1 MLPIHTVFGALMVLF
16 ALIGGL
22 RGWAKEIIVAC
33 SVIVAL
39 FFQHVLLTFVPPL
52 RDLFNNLAPDTKFY
66 TRAITFI
73 IITIFGYASPTVISR
88 IGGKVARE
96 RLQDILLGFFIGLL
110 NGFLIVGTLLA
121 FLDMS
126 YFGVPDDQWAVQQKV
141 DENGNP
147 VVDQDGN
154 PVTEVVYFPGAKGI
168 GGIVPPEPGTTSAN
182 LLKILPPRIVEQTD
196 AVLYLAVALS
206 FVFVLIVFI

>member
-1 MLPIHTVFGALMVLF
+1 MIPIHTVFGALMVLF
-16 ALIGGL
+16 GLIGGL

-52 RDLFNNLAPDTKFY
+52 RDLFNNLAPQTQFY
-66 TRAITFI
+66 TRTVVFI

-126 YFGVPDDQWAVQQKV
+126 YFGVPQDQRGEQQAV
-141 DENGNP
+141 DERGNP
-147 VVDQDGN
+147 VVDKNGN
-154 PVTEVVYFPGAKGI
+154 PVMEVVYFPGATGV
-168 GGIVPPEPGTTSAN
+168 GGIVPPEPKTTSAN
-182 LLKILPPRIVEQTD
+182 LLAVLPPRIVQQSD
-196 AVLYLAVALS
+196 AALYLAVALS
-206 FVFVLIVFI
+206 FGFVLIVFI

>member
-1 MLPIHTVFGALMVLF
+1 MIPIHTVFGTLMVLF
-16 ALIGGL
+16 GLIGGL

-39 FFQHVLLTFVPPL
+39 FFQHVLLVFVPPL
-52 RDLFNNLAPDTKFY
+52 RDLFNNMAPQTQFY
-66 TRAITFI
+66 TRTIVFI
-73 IITIFGYASPTVISR
+73 IITIFGYASPSVISR
-88 IGGKVARE
+88 MGGKLARE

-126 YFGVPDDQWAVQQKV
+126 YFGVPENQRGEQQMVDQG
-141 DENGNP
+141 GNP
-147 VVDQDGN
+147 VFDKDGN
-154 PVTEVVYFPGAKGI
+154 PVMEIVYFPDAKGI
-168 GGIVPPEPGTTSAN
+168 GGIVPPEPETTSAN
-182 LLKILPPRIVEQTD
+182 LLAVLPPRIVEQSD
-196 AVLYLAVALS
+196 AALYLAVALS

>member
-1 MLPIHTVFGALMVLF
+1 MIPIHTVFGTLMILF
-16 ALIGGL
+16 GLIGGL
-22 RGWAKEIIVAC
+22 RGWAKEIIVTC

-39 FFQHVLLTFVPPL
+39 FFQHVLLTFVRPL
-52 RDLFNNLAPDTKFY
+52 YDLFINLAPNTRFY
-66 TRAITFI
+66 TRIVVFI

-88 IGGKVARE
+88 IGSKVARE

-110 NGFLIVGTLLA
+110 NGFLIVGTVLA

-126 YFGVPDDQWAVQQKV
+126 YFGVPPNQRGVEQVV
-141 DENGNP
+141 DEGGNP
-147 VVDQDGN
+147 VLDPGGN
-154 PVTEVVYFPGAKGI
+154 PVTRIVYFPDAKGI
-168 GGIVPPEPGTTSAN
+168 GGIVPPEPDTTSAN
-182 LLKILPPRIVEQTD
+182 LLAILPPRIVEQSD

>member
-1 MLPIHTVFGALMVLF
+1 MIPIHTVFGTLMILF
-16 ALIGGL
+16 GLIGGL

-39 FFQHVLLTFVPPL
+39 FFQHVLLTFIPPL
-52 RDLFNNLAPDTKFY
+52 RDLFNNLAPNTKFY
-66 TRAITFI
+66 TRTVVFI

-110 NGFLIVGTLLA
+110 NGFLIIGTVLA

-126 YFGVPDDQWAVQQKV
+126 YFGVPENQRGEQAVV
-141 DENGNP
+141 DENNNP
-147 VVDQDGN
+147 VLDQDGKQ
-154 PVTEVVYFPGAKGI
+154 VMKLVYFPDAKGI
-168 GGIVPPEPGTTSAN
+168 GGIVPPEPETTSAN
-182 LLKILPPRIVEQTD
+182 LLTILPPRVIERSD

>member
-1 MLPIHTVFGALMVLF
+1 MLPIHTVFGALMILF
-16 ALIGGL
+16 GLIGGL

-33 SVIVAL
+33 SVVVAL
-39 FFQHVLLTFVPPL
+39 FFQHVLLILDPL
-52 RDLFNNLAPDTKFY
+52 DKLFSNLAPTTQFY
-66 TRAITFI
+66 TRAIAFI
-73 IITIFGYASPTVISR
+73 IITIFGYASPTVIAR
-88 IGGKVARE
+88 IGAKVARE

-126 YFGVPDDQWAVQQKV
+126 QFGVPEDQWAEQQVV

-147 VVDQDGN
+147 VFDQDGK
-154 PVTEVVYFPGAKGI
+154 PVMEVVYFPEAKGI
-168 GGIVPPEPGTTSAN
+168 GGIVPPEPETTSAN
-182 LLKILPPRIVEQTD
+182 LLGILPPRVVEQWD
-196 AVLYLAVALS
+196 VALYLAVALS

>member
-16 ALIGGL
+16 GLIGGL

-39 FFQHVLLTFVPPL
+39 FFQHVLLTFVKPL
-52 RDLFNNLAPDTKFY
+52 ADLFYNLAPQTQFY
-66 TRAITFI
+66 TRTIVFI
-73 IITIFGYASPTVISR
+73 IITVFGYASPTVISR

-110 NGFLIVGTLLA
+110 NGFLIVGTMLA

-126 YFGVPDDQWAVQQKV
+126 HFGVSGDQWK
-141 DENGNP
+141 P
-147 VVDQDGN
+147 VEVEVSGET
-154 PVTEVVYFPGAKGI
+154 VTEIQYNEGATGI

-182 LLKILPPRIVEQTD
+182 LLRILPPRIVEQSN

>member
-1 MLPIHTVFGALMVLF
+1 MIPIHTVFGTLMVLF
-16 ALIGGL
+16 GLIGGL

-52 RDLFNNLAPDTKFY
+52 RDLFNNLAPQTKFY
-66 TRAITFI
+66 TRTIVFV
-73 IITIFGYASPTVISR
+73 IITVFGYASPTVISR
-88 IGGKVARE
+88 IGGKLARE

-121 FLDMS
+121 FLDLS
-126 YFGVPDDQWAVQQKV
+126 YFGVPEDQWAMQQKV
-141 DENGNP
+141 DESGNP
-147 VVDQDGN
+147 VVDENNN

-168 GGIVPPEPGTTSAN
+168 GGIEPPESKTTSAN
-182 LLKILPPRIVEQTD
+182 LLTVLPPRIVEQSD

-206 FVFVLIVFI
+206 FVFVLVVFL

>member
-16 ALIGGL
+16 GLVGAL
-22 RGWAKEIIVAC
+22 RGWAKEVIAAC
-33 SVIVAL
+33 SAIVAL

-52 RDLFNNLAPDTKFY
+52 GKLFYDLAPQTQFY
-66 TRAITFI
+66 ARAIAFV
-73 IITIFGYASPTVISR
+73 IITIFGYASPTVIGKIGSR
-88 IGGKVARE
+88 VARE

-126 YFGVPDDQWAVQQKV
+126 YFGVPEDQRGVQQKV
-141 DENGNP
+141 DAAGNP
-147 VVDQDGN
+147 VLDADGK
-154 PVTEVVYFPGAKGI
+154 PVMEVVYFAGATGI
-168 GGIVPPEPGTTSAN
+168 GGIVPPEPDTTSAN
-182 LLKILPPRIVEQTD
+182 LLTILPPRVVEHSD
-196 AVLYLAVALS
+196 AILYLAVALS